1 MNATDPS
8 ELPQIDP
15 TPPTFHSALLLG
27 EDHTELEEV
36 AITEVAPNLAIGIS
50 RGRFPKGY
58 PHVDPNED
66 AAYAA
71 TDGTTTVLVVADGHQ
86 GFDAARAATSAI
98 ADTAPGV
105 IDAPLEV
112 VIRQLAGAAIAAV
125 AEIVPTL
132 PPPRN
137 TSRTSLT
144 IAAVRGDA
152 IAATTIGDTAGYVA
166 TRRRSKRLGT
176 DSEFLSSETD
186 PAAISVAEKKLP
198 DRAAVILTTDGFIDF
213 ATDLKGTLRSAAQ
226 LAPPAAAELLLSES
240 FSGGAG
246 DNIAVAVYRQP

>member
-58 PHVDPNED
+58 PHIDPNED

-71 TDGTTTVLVVADGHQ
+71 TDGTTTVLAVADGHQ

-112 VIRQLAGAAIAAV
+112 VIRQLAGAAIDSGGRNRSDT
-125 AEIVPTL
+125 VPTSKHEPNL
-132 PPPRN
+132 PHHRSGARRCDSGHDSRRHGGIRRDPPPLE
-137 TSRTSLT
+137 TSRH
-144 IAAVRGDA
+144 R
-152 IAATTIGDTAGYVA
+152 
-166 TRRRSKRLGT
+166 
-176 DSEFLSSETD
+176 
-186 PAAISVAEKKLP
+186 
-198 DRAAVILTTDGFIDF
+198 
-213 ATDLKGTLRSAAQ
+213 
-226 LAPPAAAELLLSES
+226 
-240 FSGGAG
+240 
-246 DNIAVAVYRQP
+246 